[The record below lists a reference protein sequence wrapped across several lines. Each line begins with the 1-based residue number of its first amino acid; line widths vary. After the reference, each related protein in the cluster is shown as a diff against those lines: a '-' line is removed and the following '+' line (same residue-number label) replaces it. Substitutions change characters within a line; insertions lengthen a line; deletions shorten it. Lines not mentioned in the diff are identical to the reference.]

1 MSFSQKS
8 TLLIFIILNKKL
20 IGKLVGYFVCVF
32 FLIQY
37 LSWAGASNLAEPSLN
52 GAGTLTQHKN
62 KDIKTLKPDN

>member
-37 LSWAGASNLAEPSLN
+37 HPGASNLAEPSLN

>member
-1 MSFSQKS
+1 MFRNEMSFSQKS

-37 LSWAGASNLAEPSLN
+37 LSWGIQFSRAEFKWSRNPD
-52 GAGTLTQHKN
+52 TTQKQRH
-62 KDIKTLKPDN
+62 